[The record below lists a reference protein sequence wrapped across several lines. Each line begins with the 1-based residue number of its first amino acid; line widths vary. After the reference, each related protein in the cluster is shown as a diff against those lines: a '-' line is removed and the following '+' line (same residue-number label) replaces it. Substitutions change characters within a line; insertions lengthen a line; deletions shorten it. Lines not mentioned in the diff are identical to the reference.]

1 MTTQAPGS
9 DLQQLTQT
17 VAVLAEALARSE
29 RRHAHLART
38 LRWGALTLITL
49 FVGAGALL
57 ADRFGA
63 AYAQPGGI
71 PQATDAV
78 EALNRINDNLALFG
92 MMGQT
97 LKTAIP
103 AIEKAMMESPDVRK
117 SVEIYLKAQGIDP
130 TPENMMANA
139 GSAIAHSAVTTVV
152 DTVVLMQ
159 RIRDDSNEF
168 RDLIGGPGP
177 ALRGLE
183 RELQLMNLALASV
196 PAMAAQMDFMNRHMA
211 SMTHSIGTSMGR
223 MGSWL
228 P

>member
-183 RELQLMNLALASV
+183 RELQLMNLALPSV
-196 PAMAAQMDFMNRHMA
+196 PAMAVQMDFMNRHMA